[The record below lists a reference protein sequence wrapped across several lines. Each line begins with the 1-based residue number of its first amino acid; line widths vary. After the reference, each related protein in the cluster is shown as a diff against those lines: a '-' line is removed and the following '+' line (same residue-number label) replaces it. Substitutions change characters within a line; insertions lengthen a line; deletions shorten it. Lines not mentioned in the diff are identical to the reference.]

1 MWTTEQVADY
11 LSLTAQDVY
20 ESRRRGAYPGNLG
33 IRRGRKLLFP
43 SDQVMNPPEEQA
55 TSDPTTAILWA
66 LDGIHK
72 TLRAIHNE
80 LRAQRAWPL
89 LDITDEITTAISYQ
103 GTGEEE

>member
-1 MWTTEQVADY
+1 MPEMWTTEQVADY

-43 SDQVMNPPEEQA
+43 SDQVMNPPEEE
-55 TSDPTTAILWA
+55 TTNDPTTAILWA

-80 LRAQRAWPL
+80 LRAQRP
-89 LDITDEITTAISYQ
+89 
-103 GTGEEE
+103 TGELNESEEEE